1 MHIVFH
7 LNVCCAERTKI
18 LCGRVFLID
27 PPEVRIQGILPI
39 RHGGAI
45 QLEIR
50 LIVVQ
55 LVALL
60 SLLPTLKH
68 AFQMDCL
75 ISQRQFKLFR
85 VCLVQFDQL
94 RQQTV
99 LKALLKLAFLGAD
112 QKHLRLCI
120 CRRKITVSQQIPA
133 EGIDYPNRIGDID
146 TDNGDFVFIRS
157 VPIEF

>member
-1 MHIVFH
+1 
-7 LNVCCAERTKI
+7 
-18 LCGRVFLID
+18 
-27 PPEVRIQGILPI
+27 
-39 RHGGAI
+39 
-45 QLEIR
+45 
-50 LIVVQ
+50 
-55 LVALL
+55 
-60 SLLPTLKH
+60 
-68 AFQMDCL
+68 MDCL
-75 ISQRQFKLFR
+75 ISQRQFNLFR
-85 VCLVQFDQL
+85 VCLVQFNQL